1 MGHLQGGLLSTVAD
15 TFRFVRMLD
24 RRGLVGGHR
33 VLQEETI
40 QAMERP
46 RCGKSL
52 PDVGNGWW

>member
-24 RRGLVGGHR
+24 MRGITNGIRL
-33 VLQEETI
+33 LQEETI

-46 RCGKSL
+46 RCGCGESL
-52 PDVGNGWW
+52 LHRII